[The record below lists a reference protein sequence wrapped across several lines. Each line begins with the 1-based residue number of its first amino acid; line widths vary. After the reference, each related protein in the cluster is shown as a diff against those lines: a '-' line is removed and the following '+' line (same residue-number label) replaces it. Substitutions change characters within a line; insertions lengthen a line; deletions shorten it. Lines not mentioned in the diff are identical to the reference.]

1 MFRMFWVDCIERER
15 PAEAWRREKE
25 KANERRRGRVKEKE
39 RQRATNEKT
48 RVTEMRR
55 QLI

>member
-1 MFRMFWVDCIERER
+1 MDCIERER

-39 RQRATNEKT
+39 RQRAANEKT

>member
-1 MFRMFWVDCIERER
+1 MFRMFWADCIEREKT
-15 PAEAWRREKE
+15 AEAWRPEKE
-25 KANERRRGRVKEKE
+25 KANERRRVKEKE